1 MVLSTTKRTS
11 SVSSITNQNQGGG
24 DKKAGLVP
32 TETASVATAISYKV
46 KGLPKSLNVM
56 TVTVNPNVRQSR
68 PIGIR
73 PMAWY

>member
-24 DKKAGLVP
+24 NKKAGLVP

-46 KGLPKSLNVM
+46 NGLPKSLNVM
-56 TVTVNPNVRQSR
+56 TVTANPNVRQSR

-73 PMAWY
+73 PMAWH